1 MVAFDYKKYS
11 SYFSD
16 ECDMRSNYVK
26 CDTCKQAIHENSFEE
41 HRKDNKCTSMQFDRE
56 QDDINKYIIEL
67 LFTEPIE
74 GYDRCPLCS
83 TLVNQNKWREHL
95 MGDHPCVNNP
105 RNKLGKSC
113 KYLVNYL
120 SIY

>member
-1 MVAFDYKKYS
+1 MKIPS
-11 SYFSD
+11 
-16 ECDMRSNYVK
+16 RSIEKITSVQV
-26 CDTCKQAIHENSFEE
+26 CNSIV
-41 HRKDNKCTSMQFDRE
+41 NTIN
-56 QDDINKYIIEL
+56 INKYIIEL
-67 LFTEPIE
+67 LFAEPIE

-113 KYLVNYL
+113 KYLILFNYL
-120 SIY
+120 LNISIMHQ